1 MDNNLLFIVTED
13 EANVRLDAFLVTKF
27 EGKSRGYCQKLVE
40 EGNVLVNGKKGKSS
54 YKVCV
59 DDKID
64 VTPMEEKVLALEKK
78 DIALDILYQDDDIIV
93 LNKPRGLVVHPS
105 NGHYDGDTLVNALLY
120 HVKDLSSINGVV
132 RPGIVHRIDKDTSG
146 LLVVAKNDE
155 AHIKLQEQLKDHSM
169 HREYLAL
176 CEGVI
181 PHTDIKIDAPLGKD
195 PYDRLKRCVDVINGK
210 EAVTHVHV
218 IERFKYH
225 TLVSCKLETGR
236 THQIRVHM
244 QYIKHPLVGD
254 PQYGFRKQA
263 IKCNG
268 QMLHAYQITFV
279 HPRTNKEMTFTCP
292 PDEEFNRVLDIV
304 KNLK

>member
-1 MDNNLLFIVTED
+1 MDNKLLFEVNED
-13 EANVRLDAFLVTKF
+13 EVNLRLDAYLVTKMD
-27 EGKSRGYCQKLVE
+27 GKSRGYCQKLID
-40 EGNVLVNGKKGKSS
+40 EGNVLVNEKKSKSS
-54 YKVCV
+54 YKVALN
-59 DDKID
+59 DKIS
-64 VTPMEEKVLALEKK
+64 VIPLEEKELTLEKK
-78 DIALDILYQDDDIIV
+78 DIKLDILYQDEDIIV

-105 NGHYDGDTLVNALLY
+105 NGHYDGDTLVNALLF
-120 HVKDLSSINGVV
+120 HIKDLSSINGVV

-155 AHIKLQEQLKDHSM
+155 AHIFLQNQLKDHSM

-181 PHTDIKIDAPLGKD
+181 PHSDIKIDAPLGKD
-195 PYDRLKRCVDVINGK
+195 PKDRLKRCVDVFNGK

-218 IERFKYH
+218 LERFKYH

-254 PQYGFRKQA
+254 PVYGYRKQS

-268 QMLHAYQITFV
+268 QILHAYQITFV
-279 HPRTNKEMTFTCP
+279 HPRTKQEMTFTCP
-292 PDEEFNRVLDIV
+292 PDEEFNRVLEIA
-304 KNLK
+304 KNMK

>member
-1 MDNNLLFIVTED
+1 MENNMEFIVSLE
-13 EANVRLDAFLVTKF
+13 ESGVRLDAYLVTKI
-27 EGKSRGYCQKLVE
+27 EGKSRGYCQKLID
-40 EGNVLVNGKKGKSS
+40 EGKVLVNGKKLKAS
-54 YKVCV
+54 YKV
-59 DDKID
+59 
-64 VTPMEEKVLALEKK
+64 EENDSIYIEPLETKELALEKK
-78 DIALDILYQDDDIIV
+78 DIKLDIIYQDEDLLV

-120 HVKDLSSINGVV
+120 HVKDLSSINGIV

-155 AHIKLQEQLKDHSM
+155 AHIFLQEQLKDHSM

-176 CEGVI
+176 CEGII

-195 PYDRLKRCVDVINGK
+195 PHDRLKRCVDIYNGK
-210 EAVTHVHV
+210 EAVTYVHV
-218 IERFKYH
+218 LERMKTH

-254 PQYGFRKQA
+254 PVYGYRKQN
-263 IKCNG
+263 IKANG
-268 QMLHAYQITFV
+268 QMLHAYKITFV
-279 HPRTNKEMTFTCP
+279 HPRTKKEMSFTCP
-292 PDEEFNRVLDIV
+292 IDEEFQRVLEIV
-304 KNLK
+304 RGK